1 MLKWVLILAVVAVIA
16 GALGFTGVSNV
27 ASKGA
32 MFIAALLL
40 AGLAIVLLLFAWA
53 GGGLV

>member
-1 MLKWVLILAVVAVIA
+1 MLKWIVILLIVAAVA
-16 GALGFTGVSNV
+16 GVLGFTGVANV

-32 MFIAALLL
+32 MFLAALLI
-40 AGLAIVLLLFAWA
+40 AGIAIVLLLFAWA

>member
-1 MLKWVLILAVVAVIA
+1 MLKWIVILAVVAVVA

-27 ASKGA
+27 AGKGA
-32 MFIAALLL
+32 MLLVALLL
-40 AGLAIVLLLFAWA
+40 AGLAVVLLLFAWA